1 MIMGTLKTAIEYI
14 KQRKFKELIFR
25 GKLCIK
31 HRSGWLQYRLINKI
45 NKDKYKI
52 VTVNGSKMYIHLDD
66 DGISKDLYLYKG
78 REKFATECL
87 KSFIKEDDVIIEIGA
102 NIGYYV
108 LLENKIAKKGK
119 IFALE
124 PMPFSR
130 KLLTMNIKLNN
141 MENVEIYPFAIGDQ
155 NKEQNFYIYKEINIS
170 SFYLNPAGKLVS
182 TKKVRTITLDNF
194 VEQYMGGTLPTV
206 LRMDI
211 EGFEY
216 NVIKGAMNTIKNCN
230 KLRIFMEIHPHI
242 LSREQL
248 NELLDILENNNFE
261 IKTVTNECTP
271 HIYPYLDN
279 KIWDSIEEVP
289 YGCIGN
295 DISYGD
301 LKKYL
306 RMNKGSE
313 VFFEKANKI

>member
-1 MIMGTLKTAIEYI
+1 MSTLKTAIEYI
-14 KQRKFKELIFR
+14 KQRKYKELIFR
-25 GKLCIK
+25 GGLFVKY
-31 HRSGWLQYRLINKI
+31 HSGGIRYRLINKI

-52 VTVNGSKMYIHLDD
+52 VTVNGSKMYIYLDD
-66 DGISKDLYLYKG
+66 DGISKDLYLYKE

-87 KSFIKEDDVIIEIGA
+87 KSFIKEDDIIIEIGA

-108 LLENKIAKKGK
+108 LVESKIAKKGK

-124 PMPFSR
+124 PMSFSR
-130 KLLTMNIKLNN
+130 KLLTMNVKLNN
-141 MENVEIYPFAIGDQ
+141 VENVEIYPFAIGDQ
-155 NKEQNFYIYKEINIS
+155 NKEQDFYTYTKINVS
-170 SFYLNPAGKLVS
+170 GFNLKPHENLVS
-182 TKKVRTITLDNF
+182 TKKVKIMTLDNF
-194 VEQYMGGTLPTV
+194 IEKYLGDARPDV
-206 LRMDI
+206 LRMDV

-242 LSREQL
+242 LSQEQL

-261 IKTVTNECTP
+261 IKTVTNECMP

-279 KIWDSIEEVP
+279 KIWDSIEDVS

-295 DISYGD
+295 DISYED

-306 RMNKGSE
+306 RMNRGSE
-313 VFFEKANKI
+313 VFFEKSE

>member
-1 MIMGTLKTAIEYI
+1 MSTLKTAIEYI

-25 GKLCIK
+25 GRLFMKE
-31 HRSGWLQYRLINKI
+31 HSGGIRYRLINKI

-66 DGISKDLYLYKG
+66 DGISKDLYLYKE

-108 LLENKIAKKGK
+108 LLETKIAKKGK
-119 IFALE
+119 IFAIE

-130 KLLTMNIKLNN
+130 KLLTMNVKLNN
-141 MENVEIYPFAIGDQ
+141 VENVEIYHFAIGDQ
-155 NKEQNFYIYKEINIS
+155 NKEQEFYIYKQINIS
-170 SFYLNPAGKLVS
+170 GFNLKSYGNLVS
-182 TKKVRTITLDNF
+182 TKKVRIMTLDNF
-194 VEQYMGGTLPTV
+194 IEKYLGDTLPTV
-206 LRMDI
+206 LRMDV

-216 NVIKGAMNTIKNCN
+216 NVIKGAMNTIRNCN
-230 KLRIFMEIHPHI
+230 ELRIFMEIHPHI
-242 LSREQL
+242 LSQEQL
-248 NELLDILENNNFE
+248 NELLGILENNTFK
-261 IKTVTNECTP
+261 IKTVTNECMP
-271 HIYPYLDN
+271 HCYPYLDN

-295 DISYGD
+295 DISYED

-306 RMNKGSE
+306 RINRGSE
-313 VFFEKANKI
+313 VFFEKSE

>member
-1 MIMGTLKTAIEYI
+1 MIMSTLKTAIEYI
-14 KQRKFKELIFR
+14 KQGKFKELIFR
-25 GKLCIK
+25 GRLFIK
-31 HRSGWLQYRLINKI
+31 YHSGGLRYRLINKI

-66 DGISKDLYLYKG
+66 DGISKDLYLYKE

-130 KLLTMNIKLNN
+130 KLLTMNVKLNN
-141 MENVEIYPFAIGDQ
+141 VENVEIYPFAIGDQ
-155 NKEQNFYIYKEINIS
+155 NKEQDFYIYKEINIS
-170 SFYLNPAGKLVS
+170 SFNQNLYGNLVS
-182 TKKVRTITLDNF
+182 TKKVRIMTLDNF
-194 VEQYMGGTLPTV
+194 IEKYLGDTLPTV
-206 LRMDI
+206 LRMDV

-216 NVIKGAMNTIKNCN
+216 NVIKGAMNTIRNCN

-242 LSREQL
+242 LSQEQL
-248 NELLDILENNNFE
+248 NELLNILENNKFE

-295 DISYGD
+295 DISYED
-301 LKKYL
+301 LRKYL
-306 RMNKGSE
+306 RINKGSE
-313 VFFEKANKI
+313 VFFEKSK